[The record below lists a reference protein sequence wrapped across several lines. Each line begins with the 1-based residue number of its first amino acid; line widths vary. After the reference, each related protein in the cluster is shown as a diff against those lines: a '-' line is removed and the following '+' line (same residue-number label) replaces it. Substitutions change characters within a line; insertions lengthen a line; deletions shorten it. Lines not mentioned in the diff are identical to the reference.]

1 MIKINF
7 STQKD
12 MTEGEEDVTFSDR
25 DHGHNTDYP
34 GHEAEDEHRDN
45 LGGEEHLFHDDGL

>member
-1 MIKINF
+1 
-7 STQKD
+7 
-12 MTEGEEDVTFSDR
+12 MTESEEDVTFSDR
-25 DHGHNTDYP
+25 DHGHNTDDP